1 MNQLYKLRISTGLEY
16 EGVGDLQLGIKI
28 NDQAV
33 IKCEKYTDYATVIE
47 SVGEPFEDLDAFER
61 QRALQNKGRHIEGQK
76 IPLILRV
83 ATDEDRSQA
92 ARNNEDAHL
101 AHNQTMDRIKAHGL
115 EMKLIY
121 THYSL
126 DRKLLIFQF
135 SADGRI
141 DFRELLRDLS
151 GLFKVRVELRQVGV
165 RDEASILGGVGIC
178 GRPFCCAAFLS
189 SFNSINVK
197 MAKQQGLS
205 LNPQNISGCCG
216 RLKCCLQ
223 FEAESY
229 REMEEENRQRQKCP
243 GCPGCQES
251 NADLLETSEQTP
263 QNDEAIPE
271 DMFGDE
277 GTIVTPQQFTVPSA
291 SSDDT
296 NARPAMTRQQHQ
308 QERRRE
314 RQQAAASNAKEKNDA
329 QQQHAKQGFNRPQ
342 RNPVKKPLPPADAD
356 ADSQVAQLQNEPQHH
371 RQNDKGNGR
380 QRNDNERRQPH
391 RDHGNRPQAQRNAQG
406 QNHNAFQHRAPK
418 PPQSNPSNS

>member
-16 EGVGDLQLGIKI
+16 EGVGDLQLGVKI

-33 IKCEKYTDYATVIE
+33 IKCEKYTDFATVIE
-47 SVGEPFEDLDAFER
+47 SVGEPFDDLEAFEL
-61 QRALQNKGRHIEGQK
+61 QRAQQNKGRHIEGQK
-76 IPLILRV
+76 LPQILRV
-83 ATDEDRSQA
+83 ATDEDRVQA
-92 ARNNEDAHL
+92 AKNNEDARL
-101 AHNQTMDRIKAHGL
+101 AHNQTMERIKAHGL
-115 EMKLIY
+115 EMKLIF

-178 GRPFCCAAFLS
+178 GRPFCCAAYLS

-197 MAKQQGLS
+197 MAKLQGLS

-229 REMEEENRQRQKCP
+229 REMEEENRQRQTCP
-243 GCPGCQES
+243 NCQNCKNGNGES
-251 NADLLETSEQTP
+251 ETATSEPTE
-263 QNDEAIPE
+263 QNSESTSAE

-277 GTIVTPQQFTVPSA
+277 GTIVTPQQFSVPSA
-291 SSDDT
+291 VGGTAND
-296 NARPAMTRQQHQ
+296 RPAMTRQQHQ
-308 QERRRE
+308 QERNHN
-314 RQQAAASNAKEKNDA
+314 RQQAFANNSKEKNDA
-329 QQQHAKQGFNRPQ
+329 QQRGKQNLNRPQ
-342 RNPVKKPLPPADAD
+342 RNPVKKPLPPVDAD
-356 ADSQVAQLQNEPQHH
+356 ADGQFSQPQGEQQRHRLNEK
-371 RQNDKGNGR
+371 NNGR
-380 QRNDNERRQPH
+380 QRNDNDRRQQH
-391 RDHGNRPQAQRNAQG
+391 KEHGNRAQAQRNGQG
-406 QNHNAFQHRAPK
+406 QNHNAFQHRPPK
-418 PPQSNPSNS
+418 PPQSNQA